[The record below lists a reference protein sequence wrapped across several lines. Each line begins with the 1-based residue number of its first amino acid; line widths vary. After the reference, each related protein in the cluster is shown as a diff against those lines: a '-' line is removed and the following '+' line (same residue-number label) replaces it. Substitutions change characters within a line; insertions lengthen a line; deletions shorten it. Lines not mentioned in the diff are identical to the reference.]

1 MEEHPERADT
11 LLSSLEDSVTELS
24 TPQRIQYYLL
34 RAEASYKLDKQNF
47 IPNNQANW
55 LFADYDTRNI
65 IYLSIK
71 GTKIKVTY
79 FINNDNPT

>member
-1 MEEHPERADT
+1 M
-11 LLSSLEDSVTELS
+11 
-24 TPQRIQYYLL
+24 RIS
-34 RAEASYKLDKQNF
+34 ENF

-55 LFADYDTRNI
+55 LFADYDTRNT

-79 FINNDNPT
+79 FVNNDNPT